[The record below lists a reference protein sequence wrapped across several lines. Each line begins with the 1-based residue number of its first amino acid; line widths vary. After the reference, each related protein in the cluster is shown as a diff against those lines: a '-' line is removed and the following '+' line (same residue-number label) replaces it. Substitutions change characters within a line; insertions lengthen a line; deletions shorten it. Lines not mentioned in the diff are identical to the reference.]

1 MSTQN
6 EIIHAAFVIDAS
18 GSMARLSTKVVE
30 VVDEQIAALK
40 KRSEELDIEVRVSVY
55 TFSYA
60 SAIKCLIFDK
70 DVFRLPSIKGLYH
83 ATGQTA
89 LIDATMKS
97 QNDLAQTA
105 QMYGKHHFLTFV
117 VTDGLENDS
126 RTSPHILARTLQ
138 QQDAN
143 WTVACL
149 VPDQG
154 AKDLAIGY
162 GFSANN
168 VMLWEVSSS
177 GLATASA
184 KVTQATDNYMTT
196 ISRGGSYDKTNVFG
210 TGADKVNAQTVQT
223 LTPLTPGSFVIWD
236 VTADTRIDDFV
247 RGQNGGKF
255 NVGRGFYEL
264 TGKSV
269 LVQSNKD
276 VIIVEKATGKAYGGD
291 QARKIIGLGNTDV
304 RVKGDANAKY
314 KVFVK
319 STANNRKLLADT
331 QLVYLR

>member
-126 RTSPHILARTLQ
+126 RTSAHILARTLQ

-149 VPDQG
+149 VPDSRG
-154 AKDLAIGY
+154 KELAVGY
-162 GFSANN
+162 GFPANN

-177 GLATASA
+177 GLATAAA

-210 TGADKVNAQTVQT
+210 TGADKVNSQTVQAA
-223 LTPLTPGSFVIWD
+223 TPLTRGSFVIWD
-236 VTADTRIDDFV
+236 VPNDTRIDDFV
-247 RGQNGGKF
+247 RGVNGGRF
-255 NVGRGFYEL
+255 NVGRGYYQL
-264 TGKSV
+264 TGKT
-269 LVQSNKD
+269 
-276 VIIVEKATGKAYGGD
+276 VIIQANKNVILVSKKDGQGYGGD
-291 QARKIIGLGNTDV
+291 AVRQILGLGSTDV
-304 RVKGDANAKY
+304 RVKGDDNPDY
-314 KVFVK
+314 LIFVQ
-319 STANNRKLLADT
+319 STANNRKLFAGTKL
-331 QLVYLR
+331 LYIR